1 MAKFRPCIDLHQGKV
16 KQIVGSTLNQNPA
29 LLQTNFVSDHSA
41 QYYAQLYA
49 QHHLTGGHII
59 KLGQGNESAAQEALK
74 AYPQGMQIGGG
85 IHSKNAE
92 SYLQQGASAV
102 IVTSF
107 LFDANGHFQKSKLDA
122 MVSAVGKENL
132 VIDLSCRRCASGWIV
147 AMNRWQTPTDLQ
159 ITPQTLQELSNHCSE
174 FLIHAAH
181 VEGKQSGID
190 QELVG
195 LLSKC
200 TPIPCTYAG
209 GARNRQDLQEFA
221 QVSQGKLDITIGS
234 ALDIFG
240 GTGIT
245 LQECLDFNA
254 QE

>member
-16 KQIVGSTLNQNPA
+16 KQIIGSTLNQNPA

-85 IHSKNAE
+85 IHSQNAE
-92 SYLQQGASAV
+92 SYLQQRASAV

-107 LFDANGHFQKSKLDA
+107 LFDAKGHFQKSKLDA

-132 VIDLSCRRCASGWIV
+132 VIDLSCRRFASGWIV

-174 FLIHAAH
+174 FLIHAAD

-209 GARNRQDLQEFA
+209 GARNRQDLQEFV